1 MNILYILMGVIGG
14 MCLAIQGGV
23 NSQLTAVW
31 TQSPVLSA
39 AISFTIGTVVL
50 LLVMLIRKIPI
61 PTTIKGTGTKWWHW
75 TGGFLGAYL
84 VFATTFLAPVVGAG
98 LLVGLILMGQLSTA
112 VVLDHFGLIGFEK
125 KPINARKIL
134 GVVTLAAGVVLIRY
148 F

>member
-1 MNILYILMGVIGG
+1 MNIFYIVMGIVGG

-31 TQSPVLSA
+31 THSPILSA
-39 AISFTIGTVVL
+39 AISFTIGFVAL
-50 LLVMLIRKIPI
+50 ALVIIIRKISI
-61 PTTIKGTGTKWWHW
+61 PTTIKGTDSRWWHW
-75 TGGFLGAYL
+75 IGGFLGAYL

-125 KPINARKIL
+125 KPINSRKIL
-134 GVVTLAAGVVLIRY
+134 GVVVLASGVALIR
-148 F
+148 FF